1 MSPRNL
7 KFGFQAFAAGA
18 AMFLLGTV
26 AFLPQAAARDLTSDP
41 NLAQRV
47 QEFNYKPTPSELI
60 LKPKSTSGK
69 HVKKPAKD
77 AKN

>member
-1 MSPRNL
+1 
-7 KFGFQAFAAGA
+7 
-18 AMFLLGTV
+18 MFLLGTV
-26 AFLPQAAARDLTSDP
+26 AFLPQATARDLTSDP

-47 QEFNYKPTPSELI
+47 QEFIYKPAPGELL
-60 LKPKSTSGK
+60 LKPKSTGGK